1 MRKLSLSLI
10 LILAAAPALFAQC
23 GSINS
28 QRFNAGLMG
37 STLGN
42 NGLPNGF
49 GNAHLILNGTTGSIN
64 TNLVGLGNN
73 ITSLQLWQGTPGS
86 SSATLVQTFTA
97 PTSNFQNGHFNRTLT
112 LDSNLVGQ
120 IEANP
125 GNYFFV
131 VTTSDFPNGAVAGTL
146 TSDNT
151 QFLTGTL
158 AGSNVTGGATNGSGA
173 FVLSLS
179 PNPGGATQTLKF
191 DISTTGLG
199 NNLSGFTI
207 TGPGMQSLP
216 VTIGSSSIGSNG
228 RATGTVQINNTAA
241 AAIVQNPTAFSVVVN
256 TPAFQNGAVAGTLG
270 TANEVFIPVAGS
282 AHGVGNSNFMTDLN
296 IFNNS
301 PLGQTGASANANT
314 VIQFFPSGP
323 AGNANAQNVTTGS
336 IGARGMI
343 NSHDINTSLFNGA
356 ATGTGAIRI
365 ISTSPVFANARIFNN
380 QQSNGQGTFG
390 QFVRGLT
397 RCDAETEGLLLGL
410 SNVTSGAGGSN
421 VVSARTN
428 VGFFNPNDVPV
439 TVQLELRDQS
449 GLLLGTRTLT
459 LQPDEQIQ
467 MGLAGASGLFNSV
480 TGDVGNGSVLFL
492 ASSPIFVY
500 ASEIDNTSG
509 DASFITPED
518 VSQANLS
525 TTTGQ

>member
-1 MRKLSLSLI
+1 MRKLSFSLA
-10 LILAAAPALFAQC
+10 LVVILAAAPALFAQC

-28 QRFNAGLMG
+28 QSFNAGLTG
-37 STLGN
+37 AAIGN
-42 NGLPNGF
+42 AGLPNGF
-49 GNAHLILNGTTGSIN
+49 GNAHLIINGTTGTIN

-73 ITSLQLWQGTPGS
+73 ITSLQLFQGTPGS

-112 LDSNLVGQ
+112 LDPNLVGQ

-125 GNYFFV
+125 GNFFFV
-131 VTTSDFPNGAVAGTL
+131 VTTPDFPNGAVAGTL

-158 AGSNVTGGATNGSGA
+158 TGSNVSGGSANGSGS

-179 PNPGGATQTLKF
+179 PNPGGMTSTLKY
-191 DISTTGLG
+191 DIVTTGIG
-199 NNLSGFTI
+199 DNLSGFQLS
-207 TGPGMQSLP
+207 GPGMQTLP
-216 VTIGSSSIGSNG
+216 VTIGTSSISTNG
-228 RATGTVQINNTAA
+228 RATGTVQINSTAA
-241 AAIVQNPTAFSVVVN
+241 AAIMQNPAAFSVVVN

-282 AHGVGNSNFMTDLN
+282 VRGVGNTNFMTDLN

-301 PLGQTGASANANT
+301 PLGVTGSSASANT
-314 VIQFFPSGP
+314 IIQFFPSGL

-336 IGARGMI
+336 ISARGMI

-410 SNVTSGAGGSN
+410 SNVTSGASGPN
-421 VVSARTN
+421 VVTARTN
-428 VGFFNPNDVPV
+428 VGFFNPNDIPV
-439 TVQLELRDQS
+439 TVQLELRDQT
-449 GLLLGTRTLT
+449 GLSLGTRTLI

-467 MGLAGASGLFNSV
+467 LGLAGASGLFNSV
-480 TGDVGNGSVLFL
+480 TGDVPSGSVLFL

-518 VSQANLS
+518 VSQENR
-525 TTTGQ
+525 